1 VSFGETFRELRLRAG
16 LKQTEL
22 AERAGVS
29 DRTISKLEHG
39 TACSAATARKLATA
53 LGLAGTAHSRFVAA
67 ATGRDGGQE
76 VPLAVPAATRTL
88 PHDVG
93 TFTGRET
100 ELRQLR
106 EFTDADDSSGTP
118 LICVVHGMAGVG
130 KSALA
135 VHFAHEVA
143 DRFPDGQLYVRLHGH
158 EVNGRPVEPVDVL
171 SALLLAVDILPGAI
185 PDGLEERAALWR
197 SELAKRRVLLLLD
210 DASGSKQIRPLL
222 PGSGG
227 TLVLVT
233 SRQRL
238 AELPEAADVPLE
250 TMSSGDAA
258 DLFVRIARRPSP
270 QADSPAVAQV
280 VASCGFLPLTIT
292 VAAGYL
298 RQHHVWAVTDL
309 AEALARNDGGLG
321 RITADRV
328 CDAFDL
334 SYRNLAPGLRRFFRC
349 LGLYPGSDIDSY
361 AAAALAGVD
370 LGTAQ
375 TLLDQLFDY
384 HLIEEPAARGRY
396 RFHDLIREHARA
408 VAAEDPVTE
417 RLAAQQRLLAYYLQM
432 ARAADRQLARRT
444 PSGLRDIAAE
454 PPADAPQLHDPQ
466 DALVWMDADYLNL
479 HAAADYAA
487 ASGLPEYAIAIPVAM
502 VSYLYRR
509 GHWRQGLDLSR
520 LAQGAAGE
528 LGDDLSA
535 ARILTDIGWLQYML
549 ADMRAARASLTEA
562 LALHG
567 GLADPVG
574 EGHALSHLGAADH
587 STGDYDAAARN
598 WLAARTLYQRA
609 GDVRGEAEVTHRLG
623 VVQMSIGEYP
633 AAIASQE
640 AALAAYGALGDTIGQ
655 ANVLA
660 YLGHLHGAQGRY
672 DDGIAEITRAEELF
686 RDAEDQWNVAGCLYY
701 RGAVEVAAGHIEW
714 AAADLSRA
722 LEMYADADDE
732 WDEAGVRNEMGM
744 LQTAT
749 GQYADAAANLARAA
763 EIYDRHETENGLALV
778 NNSRGE
784 LALVVD
790 DPAAALA
797 YHSTALEIAVRCRMK
812 DEEARACAGVGRSR
826 LRAGERH
833 SAIGPLRRALE
844 LYEFLGSPHAER
856 VRLLLGQEEPADKT
870 ESRVRS
876 T

>member
-1 VSFGETFRELRLRAG
+1 VSFGETLRQLRKKAG
-16 LKQTEL
+16 LTQADLGK
-22 AERAGVS
+22 RARVS
-29 DRTISKLEHG
+29 ERTISKLEG
-39 TACSAATARKLATA
+39 GAACSAGTAQKLATA
-53 LGLAGTAHSRFVAA
+53 LGLAGTAHGRFVAS
-67 ATGRDGGQE
+67 ATAGDGGNE
-76 VPLAVPAATRTL
+76 IPLAVAAATRTL

-93 TFTGRET
+93 NFTGREA
-100 ELRQLR
+100 ELQQLR
-106 EFTDADDSSGTP
+106 EFADTDDPGGAP

-143 DRFPDGQLYVRLHGH
+143 HRFPDGQLYVRLHGH
-158 EVNGRPVEPVDVL
+158 VDKGRPVEPVDVL

-185 PDGLEERAALWR
+185 PDGLEQRAALWR
-197 SELAKRRVLLLLD
+197 SELAKRRMLLLLD
-210 DASGSKQIRPLL
+210 DASDGAQIESLL
-222 PGSGG
+222 PGTGA

-233 SRQRL
+233 SRQRVTAL
-238 AELPEAADVPLE
+238 TGAEDIALE
-250 TMSSGDAA
+250 TMTPEDAA
-258 DLFVRIARRPSP
+258 ALFVRIARRPGP
-270 QADSPAVAQV
+270 QAGSPAVATV
-280 VASCGFLPLTIT
+280 VALCGFLPLAIT
-292 VAAGYL
+292 LAAGHL
-298 RQHHVWAVTDL
+298 RQHRAWAVTDL
-309 AEALARNDGGLG
+309 AAALTEDGGFV
-321 RITADRV
+321 RITADGV
-328 CDAFDL
+328 TAVLDL

-349 LGLYPGSDIDSY
+349 LGLHPGSDIDSY
-361 AAAALAGVD
+361 AAAALAGVG
-370 LGTAQ
+370 LRTAQ
-375 TLLDQLFDY
+375 TQLDELFDY

-454 PPADAPQLHDPQ
+454 PPPDAPQPHGPQ
-466 DALVWMDADYLNL
+466 DALMWMDAEYLNL

-520 LAQGAAGE
+520 LAQEAARE

-535 ARILTDIGWLQYML
+535 ARILADIGWLQYML

-562 LALHG
+562 LALYG

-609 GDVRGEAEVTHRLG
+609 GDTRGEAEVTHRLG
-623 VVQMSIGEYP
+623 VVQMGIGEYQ
-633 AAIASQE
+633 AAIASHR

-660 YLGHLHGAQGRY
+660 YLGFLHGAQGRY
-672 DDGIAEITRAEELF
+672 DDGIEEITQAEELY
-686 RDAEDQWNVAGCLYY
+686 RDAEDQWNVAGCFYY
-701 RGAVEVAAGHIEW
+701 RGAVEVSAGYTDR
-714 AAADLSRA
+714 AAADLRRA

-732 WDEAGVRNEMGM
+732 FDEAGVRNEMGR
-744 LQTAT
+744 LLTAT
-749 GQYADAAANLARAA
+749 GEYADAASNLARAA
-763 EIYDRHETENGLALV
+763 EIYDRLDSQNGRALV
-778 NNSRGE
+778 GNSRGE
-784 LALVVD
+784 LALVMD
-790 DPAAALA
+790 DPSAALA
-797 YHSTALEIAVRCRMK
+797 YHSAALEIAVRCRMK